1 MKQFKAWSIQR
12 KDSQGK
18 FKYFYKNSETAS
30 VGGAMPPC
38 EGWVASREGQ
48 GSVPP
53 TLEWVEEAVVEMV
66 EL

>member
-1 MKQFKAWSIQR
+1 MKQLKAWSIQR
-12 KDSQGK
+12 KDSQGN

-53 TLEWVEEAVVEMV
+53 TLEWVEEAVVEVV

>member
-1 MKQFKAWSIQR
+1 MWQPKAWSIQS
-12 KDSQGK
+12 KDSHGK
-18 FKYFYKNSETAS
+18 FKYFYKNSAS

-38 EGWVASREGQ
+38 EGWVASRDGQ

-53 TLEWVEEAVVEMV
+53 TLEWVEEAVVEVV